1 MSQLMTTEILGTRH
15 IGDTSEEST
24 SLSIGGCWA
33 DKTSERRR
41 RLESVLKVEW
51 KVWRKGACLGD
62 RKENRKDIQGRAQ
75 QSVKGVRRKLSRHMR
90 KLVSLMFLEHLL
102 WDSGRYTEINQW

>member
-24 SLSIGGCWA
+24 SLKIGGCWA

-41 RLESVLKVEW
+41 RLESVLKVE
-51 KVWRKGACLGD
+51 
-62 RKENRKDIQGRAQ
+62 
-75 QSVKGVRRKLSRHMR
+75 
-90 KLVSLMFLEHLL
+90 
-102 WDSGRYTEINQW
+102 